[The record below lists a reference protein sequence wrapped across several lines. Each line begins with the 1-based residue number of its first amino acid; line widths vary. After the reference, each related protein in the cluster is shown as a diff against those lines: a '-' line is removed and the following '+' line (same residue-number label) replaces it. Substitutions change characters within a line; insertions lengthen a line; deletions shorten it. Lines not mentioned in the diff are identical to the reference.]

1 MAADATQP
9 QQQEALQAEKPQ
21 AAQAATAPDP
31 IQASL
36 ERTRQGR
43 ELLNRQIE
51 QMQAALEKR
60 SQPMFDPKALRLF
73 KEATRPASTGN
84 FLEALGNMAGGY
96 GEEQEAEKKRE
107 QELMGQQYELAV
119 KKQALNEQNLE
130 QEAMIGHLAKRGLL
144 PQNMITGA
152 PSQAGAPSPQAPTAP
167 NQRPSIG
174 GQTLQQNAQ
183 QPAQPTQYIEGV
195 PLNAPP
201 EGKGRPVSFEDIEI
215 MTALAPNYAKKL
227 SSLSEDYRKGL
238 LVTTEGVYNT
248 WSGTYD
254 VKFDK
259 PVEAQFR
266 GVDGPQKTMSSV
278 VDKYKKL
285 KDRLDEMVQNAS
297 GDPIEQDKAIRSA
310 DNLLKR
316 FYAGEGITSQLGAKR
331 NEKQMEADIDVDKSA
346 QIKRNESLEDSFKDS
361 FKNINAAAESA
372 GAMRTSASSVERLA
386 LNPDTAA
393 GLGVLAQPG
402 FTNALASLA
411 AKNQRTP
418 LGDIDT
424 SGISDALVKMGHG
437 LKKQQGESQEA
448 FNERI
453 QTALDARS
461 NMGRQ
466 VAIMAIAFSQAF
478 KGQGAVSDRERA
490 LVDRITPNIEDS
502 PKIILLKSRSIIAR
516 AQFDTER
523 GQLLNDYLK
532 TNPRASIEDFKRSNG
547 YTSLKKDYEG
557 YLQQLE
563 KQTFGDV
570 STYKGNKGK

>member
-1 MAADATQP
+1 
-9 QQQEALQAEKPQ
+9 
-21 AAQAATAPDP
+21 
-31 IQASL
+31 
-36 ERTRQGR
+36 
-43 ELLNRQIE
+43 
-51 QMQAALEKR
+51 
-60 SQPMFDPKALRLF
+60 
-73 KEATRPASTGN
+73 
-84 FLEALGNMAGGY
+84 
-96 GEEQEAEKKRE
+96 
-107 QELMGQQYELAV
+107 
-119 KKQALNEQNLE
+119 
-130 QEAMIGHLAKRGLL
+130 
-144 PQNMITGA
+144 
-152 PSQAGAPSPQAPTAP
+152 
-167 NQRPSIG
+167 
-174 GQTLQQNAQ
+174 
-183 QPAQPTQYIEGV
+183 
-195 PLNAPP
+195 
-201 EGKGRPVSFEDIEI
+201 
-215 MTALAPNYAKKL
+215 
-227 SSLSEDYRKGL
+227 
-238 LVTTEGVYNT
+238 
-248 WSGTYD
+248 
-254 VKFDK
+254 
-259 PVEAQFR
+259 
-266 GVDGPQKTMSSV
+266 
-278 VDKYKKL
+278 
-285 KDRLDEMVQNAS
+285 
-297 GDPIEQDKAIRSA
+297 
-310 DNLLKR
+310 
-316 FYAGEGITSQLGAKR
+316 
-331 NEKQMEADIDVDKSA
+331 
-346 QIKRNESLEDSFKDS
+346 
-361 FKNINAAAESA
+361 
-372 GAMRTSASSVERLA
+372 